1 MLQEVLSSVSGAL
14 QDPYDQAR
22 LRAVQFPHASDWLH
36 ALPLTAYDLRLS
48 DEAVRVA
55 AGLRLGLAICEPH
68 TCACGAP
75 VSSRGSHGLSCH
87 LGFGRQARHCAVNDI
102 IYRSLNRAGT
112 PAIKEPSGLT
122 RSDGRRPDG
131 QTLIPWGNGRTLI
144 WDATVVD
151 TVAASYIPETATE
164 AGRAAELAAT
174 RKHAKYADLQRRYT
188 FVPVALETLGPLN
201 REGLDFISE
210 MGRRLTKISGDTRET
225 GFILQR
231 LSVTVQRFNA
241 VAFQGTM
248 SRLPGA
254 EERPPQQH

>member
-1 MLQEVLSSVSGAL
+1 M
-14 QDPYDQAR
+14 
-22 LRAVQFPHASDWLH
+22 
-36 ALPLTAYDLRLS
+36 
-48 DEAVRVA
+48 
-55 AGLRLGLAICEPH
+55 
-68 TCACGAP
+68 
-75 VSSRGSHGLSCH
+75 
-87 LGFGRQARHCAVNDI
+87 
-102 IYRSLNRAGT
+102 
-112 PAIKEPSGLT
+112 
-122 RSDGRRPDG
+122 
-131 QTLIPWGNGRTLI
+131 
-144 WDATVVD
+144 VD